1 MTEILNTTSNGE
13 GVGIPLLIAH
23 GLFGT
28 ARNWGVLA
36 KRLADERQVVAVDMR
51 NHGSSFRA
59 RSNTYADMA
68 GDLANVIESGARS
81 ADVLGHSMG
90 GKAAMI
96 LALSRPEL
104 VGKLVVADIAP
115 VAYSHSQLDKIT
127 AMQAV
132 DLSIVKR
139 RRDGDEQLAD
149 SITDPA
155 LRSFLLQ
162 SLTLG
167 DEGASWKLNL
177 DALGNAMAD
186 IIGFP
191 DVEGVFEG
199 EVLFLHGGDSD
210 YVQPAHHARILTLF
224 PNARFEVIE
233 GAGHWLHAEKP
244 REFEAA
250 VRGFLGTA

>member
-1 MTEILNTTSNGE
+1 MSDMLNFISNGE
-13 GVGIPLLIAH
+13 DTGAPLLIVH

-36 KRLADERQVVAVDMR
+36 KRFAGQRRVIAVDMR
-51 NHGSSFRA
+51 NHGASFWA
-59 RSNTYADMA
+59 ETNSYADMA
-68 GDLANVIESGARS
+68 GDLATLIESLGGQ

-96 LALSRPEL
+96 LALTRPEL

-115 VAYSHSQLDKIT
+115 VAYSHSQLDKIE
-127 AMQAV
+127 AMRAV
-132 DLSIVKR
+132 DLSVVHR
-139 RRDGDEQLAD
+139 RSDADLQLKERVE
-149 SITDPA
+149 DPS

-167 DEGASWKLNL
+167 EGGARWKLNL
-177 DALGNAMAD
+177 LALGSAMEE

-191 DVEGVFEG
+191 DVRDSFDG
-199 EVLFLHGGDSD
+199 EVLLLSGGNSD
-210 YVQPAHHARILTLF
+210 YVQAAHHPRILELF
-224 PNARFEVIE
+224 PNAKFEIIDE
-233 GAGHWLHAEKP
+233 AGHWLHAEKP

-250 VRGFLGTA
+250 ASRFLNT